1 MHIRHTSS
9 EKHLSRRGVIT
20 HEAFTI
26 TELLVVI
33 AVIAVV
39 LSIILPALASA
50 RASAG
55 RAKSLANIRTI
66 VQSFHDYAAMFETY
80 PFGNRGWV
88 GPNLTPPN
96 DFGSQDGYRLGS
108 TYVGMGL
115 RWPILMH
122 LVADWHQHSE
132 AWLSPGRNEST
143 PLGKNPLLAVG
154 TGSTRSP
161 VAWSDYHYS
170 HCFMGP
176 PRAWDPD
183 RTSAGGLAPRPT
195 RPGQVRFPSKKV
207 IIHDYSRLYLNKDP
221 GPGTPRPVGF
231 TDGSAKTVLDR
242 DAAAPVKSV
251 LSQFVLDEGGFRTS
265 PMVYHDTPMGVDGA
279 DF

>member
-1 MHIRHTSS
+1 MRSKVCRLCPWKSARSTS
-9 EKHLSRRGVIT
+9 G
-20 HEAFTI
+20 FTI

-39 LSIILPALASA
+39 LSIILPALASV

-88 GPNLTPPN
+88 GPNLNPPTN
-96 DFGSQDGYRLGS
+96 LGTADGYRLAS
-108 TYVGMGL
+108 AYSGMGIH
-115 RWPILMH
+115 WPILMH
-122 LVADWHQHSE
+122 SVADWTTHSE

-143 PLGKNPLLAVG
+143 SLGENPLLGVG
-154 TGSTRSP
+154 DGPTRLP
-161 VAWSDYHYS
+161 FAWSDYHYS

-221 GPGTPRPVGF
+221 GPDTPRPVGF

-242 DAAAPVKSV
+242 DVARPVKSV
-251 LSQFVLDEGGFRTS
+251 LSQFVPNDADFRTP
-265 PMVYHDTPMGVDGA
+265 PMVYHDTPMGVEGA